1 MNSAAWNETTDKTRR
16 IPARIPAP
24 LLDSSAPH
32 PLKKLAER
40 LGRSP
45 GRQPLP
51 DIFEQF
57 LIDQLTRPIMSP
69 EVRSAVMPSRDLTR
83 RRGGRTRRA
92 DV

>member
-1 MNSAAWNETTDKTRR
+1 MNSAAWNPTADKTRR
-16 IPARIPAP
+16 IPAP
-24 LLDSSAPH
+24 LLATDDVPH

-57 LIDQLTRPIMSP
+57 LMDQLTRPVLSP

-83 RRGGRTRRA
+83 RREGRARRA